1 MLPTKDEFI
10 MDVVFG
16 VLVELEGDPQPY
28 KLDIPRITCEKAV
41 VSLIANS
48 LFIKEV
54 QNNLI

>member
-1 MLPTKDEFI
+1 